1 MNEVDNLNLRYNF
14 FYIENLKIVVRVNSL
29 QKFANYNPYKKV
41 GLMIENNEYGIKN
54 QMLKTVFNRCSY
66 MEYCEEYNELIE
78 TIKKEY
84 IENEMPKL
92 KIFLNI
98 LVLKMKKQKIKSN
111 FKLSILLDYTS
122 PGGRSHR
129 EKRIN
134 YSYDE
139 LFEMASKTIKFEIK
153 EFIKTIK
160 DGQNVKC
167 KNCGGLIKSD
177 SNYCTNCGTKVEK
190 NANQGKES
198 YQETKN
204 DDIDKIKE
212 VYNQNDVNKAEK
224 DYDEKEEIAA
234 NLYDNNEEKEIE
246 KIEYK
251 EEIAA
256 NLYDNNEEKEI
267 EKIEYKEEIEYLD
280 RSNFVYAY
288 DTIQIKLDDGS
299 IIDER
304 FSGFILTESEKSKYY
319 HSKTEKILES
329 YFTKKYLK
337 KEIHNYEIMN
347 IHIDLFPSTAITIKR
362 KCIYFTCKCKKCG
375 RIIEQV
381 SDDFLVNPIK
391 CNCCLEKNI
400 EKKDIDLNWEIKLP
414 IYVKRVYDNLSLL
427 PNNEEIYYY
436 DIYIKDYFTFY
447 FKNNNN
453 LKRAGLAEI
462 KKFNAERNY
471 IIGNVSIPFSNKYI
485 TFSNVYYY
493 LGKDYI
499 YGYRYTKVKN
509 KYFNPILYYYDDENK
524 SYDVSNYIKNNTI
537 FEGKT
542 SSYIFIYFE
551 KNMETSIYDKPKYKV
566 KVYNDN
572 VLIFEKD
579 EITDCKYLYK
589 NQDYIVFSFNGKN
602 INEQTDNWR
611 FLIRDKKFEYFNK
624 LYGNIKINIALL
636 DNNLK
641 KTILSYEEYDNSK
654 YRRIY
659 IHKSSYETGWIL
671 YEYLKK
677 EQSFQIIKNEFADD
691 KNPNYMVIIK
701 REDKEKNNFIDYV
714 IAKSKDNHC
723 YECNIYEHSITSLCN
738 ILLKK
743 TQNREKLINAVL
755 EGIISTDNTNM
766 LKKLNEYAEPYSDYI
781 VEYFSYYKEIINK
794 LELKYNT
801 DDFGLILI
809 MLRKYGENAV
819 FPLNGFTISKE
830 NKEYEEL
837 YNRLLDKSE
846 FKKTKWKSEYNL
858 YLLVKCYFS
867 DAIFQYKFQELG
879 NQSLDIYI
887 PSLKIGIEYQGQQHY
902 ENIGFFNQKT
912 TFEQRKMLDNRK
924 KEICSKNGITLIEW
938 CYEDGINKFNLDL
951 YLKKYANVLKDK
963 YPFIK

>member
-14 FYIENLKIVVRVNSL
+14 FYIENVKIVVRVNSL
-29 QKFANYNPYKKV
+29 QKFVNYNPYKKV
-41 GLMIENNEYGIKN
+41 SLIIENNEHGLKN

-84 IENEMPKL
+84 IENKMPKL
-92 KIFLNI
+92 KFFLNI
-98 LVLKMKKQKIKSN
+98 LVLKMKKKKIKLN

-139 LFEMASKTIKFEIK
+139 LLEIASKTIKFEIK
-153 EFIKTIK
+153 EFIKAIK

-167 KNCGGLIKSD
+167 KNCGGLIKLD
-177 SNYCTNCGTKVEK
+177 SNYCTNCGKKVEK
-190 NANQGKES
+190 NTNQGKEY
-198 YQETKN
+198 YQEIKN
-204 DDIDKIKE
+204 DDIDEIKE
-212 VYNQNDVNKAEK
+212 VYNQNDISKAER

-234 NLYDNNEEKEIE
+234 NSYDNNEEKET
-246 KIEYK
+246 
-251 EEIAA
+251 
-256 NLYDNNEEKEI
+256 

-299 IIDER
+299 IINER
-304 FSGFILTESEKSKYY
+304 FSGFILTESKKSKYY
-319 HSKTEKILES
+319 HSKTEKILKS

-337 KEIHNYEIMN
+337 IEIHNYKIMN
-347 IHIDLFPSTAITIKR
+347 IYIDLFPSTAITIKS

-400 EKKDIDLNWEIKLP
+400 EKEDIDLNWEIKLSS
-414 IYVKRVYDNLSLL
+414 YVKRVYDTLSLL
-427 PNNEEIYYY
+427 SNDEEIYYY

-447 FKNNNN
+447 FKDNNN

-471 IIGNVSIPFSNKYI
+471 IIGNVSIPFRNKYI

-493 LGKDYI
+493 LGKDYD
-499 YGYRYTKVKN
+499 YGHRYTKETN
-509 KYFNPILYYYDDENK
+509 KYFNPILYYYDDDNK
-524 SYDVSNYIKNNTI
+524 SYDSSDYIKNNTI

-542 SSYIFIYFE
+542 NSYIFIYFE
-551 KNMETSIYDKPKYKV
+551 KNMETSIYDEPKYKV

-589 NQDYIVFSFNGKN
+589 SQEYIVFFFKGKN

-611 FLIRDKKFEYFNK
+611 FLINDKKFEYFNK
-624 LYGNIKINIALL
+624 LYSNIKINTALL
-636 DNNLK
+636 DDNLK

-691 KNPNYMVIIK
+691 KNLNYMVIIK
-701 REDKEKNNFIDYV
+701 REDKEKNNFIDYA
-714 IAKSKDNHC
+714 IAKSKDHHC

-738 ILLKK
+738 ILLTKP
-743 TQNREKLINAVL
+743 QNREKLINAVL
-755 EGIISTDNTNM
+755 KGIISTDNTNM
-766 LKKLNEYAEPYSDYI
+766 LKKFNEHVEPYSDYI
-781 VEYFSYYKEIINK
+781 VEHFSYYKEIINK

-809 MLRKYGENAV
+809 MLRKYGEDAV
-819 FPLNGFTISKE
+819 FPLGGLTISKE

-887 PSLKIGIEYQGQQHY
+887 PSLKIGIEYQGRQHY
-902 ENIGFFNQKT
+902 ENIGFFNENT

-924 KEICSKNGITLIEW
+924 KEICSRNGITLIEW
-938 CYEDGINKFNLDL
+938 CYEDRINKFNLDL
-951 YLKKYANVLKDK
+951 YLKKYANALKDK

>member
-41 GLMIENNEYGIKN
+41 SLMIENNEYGIKN

-92 KIFLNI
+92 KFFLNI

-134 YSYDE
+134 YGYDE

-153 EFIKTIK
+153 EFIKEIK
-160 DGQNVKC
+160 DGQNVQC

-177 SNYCTNCGTKVEK
+177 SNYCTNCGKKVEK

-198 YQETKN
+198 YQEIKN

-212 VYNQNDVNKAEK
+212 VYNQNDVNKTEK
-224 DYDEKEEIAA
+224 DYDENEEIAA
-234 NLYDNNEEKEIE
+234 NS
-246 KIEYK
+246 
-251 EEIAA
+251 
-256 NLYDNNEEKEI
+256 YDNNEEKEI

-280 RSNFVYAY
+280 RSNFVYTY

-414 IYVKRVYDNLSLL
+414 IYVKRVYDNFSLL
-427 PNNEEIYYY
+427 PNNEKIYCY
-436 DIYIKDYFTFY
+436 DIYIKNYFTFY
-447 FKNNNN
+447 FKDNND

-499 YGYRYTKVKN
+499 YGYGYTKVKN
-509 KYFNPILYYYDDENK
+509 KYFNPILYYYDDDNK

-624 LYGNIKINIALL
+624 LYGNIKINIAFL

-659 IHKSSYETGWIL
+659 IHKNSYETGWIL

-938 CYEDGINKFNLDL
+938 YYEDGINKFNLDL

>member
-251 EEIAA
+251 EEI
-256 NLYDNNEEKEI
+256 
-267 EKIEYKEEIEYLD
+267 EYLD

-447 FKNNNN
+447 FKDNNN